1 MLPCSANEKPNNL
14 RAAWPGTRQIIGFSR
29 RARIATIATSC
40 RERADQRLVA
50 PFGAVVGVVVGAAAA
65 DAGALATDAEGLNA
79 ERLAAD
85 DANEA
90 AEAEDASEAEET
102 SEAVDASFMP
112 LSRPIQKVPPRT
124 RIARITPSNA

>member
-1 MLPCSANEKPNNL
+1 MLPCSAKEKPNNL
-14 RAAWPGTRQIIGFSR
+14 RAACPGTRQIIGFSR

-50 PFGAVVGVVVGAAAA
+50 PFGAGVVVGGAAAA
-65 DAGALATDAEGLNA
+65 DAGALATDAEGLDA